1 VPVLVRLAVFAAI
14 LTLAACGG
22 KEKPTQAVRKSVER
36 FGKAVA
42 AHDYQEIC
50 DNLLAGELIHV
61 LEERGIPCELALK
74 TGLGETKDAKIAI
87 KTIAVNGD
95 RALVGVRSTAANQPP
110 SDDTL
115 NLVKE
120 HGKWKVSSLARPEPQ
135 PPAQP

>member
-1 VPVLVRLAVFAAI
+1 VPVLVRLAVLAAV
-14 LTLAACGG
+14 LTLAACG

-42 AHDYQEIC
+42 AHDYQELC
-50 DNLLAGELIHV
+50 DNLLATNLIAA
-61 LEERGIPCELALK
+61 LEGRGVPCELALK
-74 TGLGETKDAKIAI
+74 TGLGATKDAKISI
-87 KTIAVNGD
+87 KTIAVNSN
-95 RALVGVRSTAANQPP
+95 RALVGVHSTAANQAP